1 MAENPLIT
9 KDDVVELVTAFAAGD
24 RPVWFYEPPQLN
36 VFLFLAPV
44 SRKFHKAFGGRLQ
57 ATRPFTSHT
66 TESQLRTSLEHGFPR
81 DRAGIL
87 LARVGKLAL
96 LQLLLQLRVDILDVL
111 NCDVCASAARGGH
124 LDVLQWLRSKGCYM
138 LKNTCAAA
146 ARGGHLEVL
155 QWARAKRCPWDK
167 WTCNEAAE
175 GGHLGVLQWATENG
189 CEWDN
194 GVLVFAAGGGHL
206 GVLEWAV
213 ENGGDWQ
220 AEWACTEA
228 ARGGHLSV
236 VQWLI
241 ERGFFVREDAWVAA
255 ASQGHLEVLEWAVEV
270 GGYELDERKCL
281 RAANDGLHDD
291 VVEFIE
297 DLDL

>member
-1 MAENPLIT
+1 MTENPLIT
-9 KDDVVELVTAFAAGD
+9 KDDVVELVADFAAGD
-24 RPVWFYEPPQLN
+24 RPVWFSEPRQLN

-44 SRKFHKAFGGRLQ
+44 SRKFRKTFKGRLQ
-57 ATRPFTSHT
+57 ATCPFTPHT

-81 DRAGIL
+81 NRDGIS

-96 LQLLLQLRVDILDVL
+96 LQLAVQLGCPI
-111 NCDVCASAARGGH
+111 NCDVCTSAARGGH
-124 LDVLQWLRSKGCYM
+124 LDVLQWLRRAGCH
-138 LKNTCAAA
+138 LIKSTCAGAA
-146 ARGGHLEVL
+146 GGGHLEVL
-155 QWARAKRCPWDK
+155 QWARANRCPWDK

-175 GGHLGVLQWATENG
+175 GGHLGVLQWARENG
-189 CEWDN
+189 CDWDD
-194 GVLVFAAGGGHL
+194 GVLVLAAGGGHL
-206 GVLEWAV
+206 GVLQWAV
-213 ENGGDWQ
+213 ENGCDWQ

-241 ERGFFVREDAWVAA
+241 GEGFFVRKDAWVAA

-270 GGYELDERKCL
+270 AGYELDERKCL
-281 RAANDGLHDD
+281 RAANDGFHDD